1 MDDSILID
9 LEHTQLQP
17 GQHFSGKV
25 LWALEKAPKEVRLT
39 LSWATEGRGTTDRK
53 LEAELSW
60 TTEAT
65 SGEEPFE
72 FTVPPSPYSFDA
84 KLISLNWE
92 LHLSVKKGKSE
103 HRLPITVSP
112 HEQAVALSAV
122 DNGNKRN
129 PLSFLKRGS
138 KR

>member
-9 LEHTQLQP
+9 IEHTQLQP
-17 GQHFSGKV
+17 GQLITGKI

-39 LSWATEGRGTTDRK
+39 LSWTTEGRGTSDQK
-53 LEAELSW
+53 LEAELNW

-72 FTVPPSPYSFDA
+72 FTLPPSPYSFDG

-92 LHLSVKKGKSE
+92 LHLSVKKGKAE
-103 HRLPITVSP
+103 HRQPITVSP
-112 HEQAVALSAV
+112 HGQAVALSAV
-122 DNGNKRN
+122 DNNHKRKS
-129 PLSFLKRGS
+129 LSFLKRGAN
-138 KR
+138 R